1 MVTKL
6 QKKVE
11 DLDRVL
17 KQKND
22 ELEVSSLHNLYCEFM
37 IPGMIYQNPWVYT

>member
-11 DLDRVL
+11 DLDRAL

-22 ELEVSSLHNLYCEFM
+22 ELEVSSLHNLYNLIVNEIEF
-37 IPGMIYQNPWVYT
+37 IC

>member
-11 DLDRVL
+11 DLDRAL

-22 ELEVSSLHNLYCEFM
+22 ELEVSSLHNLYNLIVNEIKFIC
-37 IPGMIYQNPWVYT
+37 